1 MSDYRTLADVVA
13 GEIASGQLPAGA
25 RLPPQREFA
34 YQRGIAVSSATR
46 VYAELVRRGLV
57 SGEVGRGTYVRTKRT
72 LPGTALAEPRGA
84 AVDLELNFPLLPNQ
98 GAEMAQGLAALL
110 RADALDQALR
120 PVGTA
125 ATAAARE
132 IAARFLARGRW
143 TPEPDAVLFTG
154 TGRQAIAACFAAL
167 ALPGERVGVEA
178 LTYPGVMS
186 IAARLGIA
194 LVPLPLDGEGLRPDA
209 LIDAHRAAPLKAV
222 YVQPTLHNPLGATMS
237 ERRRTDVAKAIEELG
252 IVAIEDAIYSFLAD
266 EVPLAAFAPDH
277 TIVVDSLSKRLAPGL
292 TVGFVVAPLRLTD
305 RIAGAIRSGGWA
317 AAGFPL
323 SASLQLMADGT
334 VGRIVAA
341 KRVDA
346 AERQE
351 LARHA
356 LAGLNVEADRRAYHV
371 WLELPEGWRA
381 EAHAAAAAREG
392 IAITPASAF
401 AVAPGYAPNAVRIAL
416 GPPSRE
422 DLAGALRTLRRL
434 AEGERREHRVE

>member
-1 MSDYRTLADVVA
+1 LSDYRALANTVA
-13 GEIASGQLPAGA
+13 SEIASGQLPAGA

-34 YQRGIAVSSATR
+34 YQRGIAVSTATR

-57 SGEVGRGTYVRTKRT
+57 SGEVGRGTYVRAKGS
-72 LPGTALAEPRGA
+72 LPGTALAEPRGV

-98 GAEMAQGLAALL
+98 GAEMAQGLAAVL
-110 RADALDQALR
+110 RSDALDQALR

-125 ATAAARE
+125 ATSAARE
-132 IAARFLARGRW
+132 IAARFLVRDRW
-143 TPEPDAVLFTG
+143 TPQPDAVLFTG
-154 TGRQAIAACFAAL
+154 TGRQAIAACLAAV

-178 LTYPGVMS
+178 MTYPAVMS

-237 ERRRTDVAKAIEELG
+237 ERRRLDVANAIEELG
-252 IVAIEDAIYSFLAD
+252 IIAIEDAIYSFLAD

-292 TVGFVVAPLRLTD
+292 TVGFVVSPLHLTA

-341 KRVDA
+341 KRMDA

-351 LARHA
+351 IARHA
-356 LAGLNVEADRRAYHV
+356 LAGLPIEADRRAYHL
-371 WLELPEGWRA
+371 WLQLPEGWRA
-381 EAHAAAAAREG
+381 EAYAAAAARDG

-401 AVAPGYAPNAVRIAL
+401 AVAPGHAPNAVRIAL
-416 GPPSRE
+416 GPPSHE
-422 DLAGALRTLRRL
+422 ELARALRTLRRL
-434 AEGERREHRVE
+434 AEGEQQEHRVE